1 MAGSQIFI
9 KNAYAYVNE
18 KIARHSIYITDDLI
32 SGIDEAPAGFK
43 AGKIIDGTD
52 RLVIPG
58 LVNAHTH
65 SYMAPLRNIADD
77 MPFMDWL
84 LKGVNPVEDRMTPE
98 DAYWGAMLAM
108 AEMIMCGTTTF
119 NDQQM
124 HIHQTT
130 RAAGESGM
138 RAVICRGLVGDK
150 YDKQDKRIL
159 EALEEME
166 DGKDCD
172 RLSFRLG
179 PHAPYSC
186 GPEYLRCVADLAKE
200 KGLGIHIHLAESVT
214 EVENLK
220 KDHGCTAIEYAEKA
234 GCFDVPCIAAH
245 CVQVTDSDIQIMN
258 KHNVSV
264 VTNPASNMKLG
275 NGFAPIQ
282 KMLDAG
288 LNVALGTDGAAS
300 NNSLNM
306 FHEMSLLALIH
317 KGTGKTPVCIS
328 ADEALKI
335 ATKNGAEGVGLG
347 TVTGEIKTGKKADLA
362 VIDIM
367 KPSMMPHN
375 NLLSS
380 LCYSANGS
388 EVDTVI
394 IDGKIVME
402 GRELKTIDLER
413 VYFEIG
419 KMSERLGLHCN

>member
-1 MAGSQIFI
+1 MSETKILI
-9 KNAYAYVNE
+9 KNAYAYVGHAV
-18 KIARHSIYITDDLI
+18 ARHDLYISDDRI
-32 SGIDEAPAGFK
+32 SGIDAAPADFRPEK
-43 AGKIIDGTD
+43 TIDGTD

-58 LVNAHTH
+58 LINAHTH

-108 AEMIMCGTTTF
+108 AEMIMCGTTAF

-130 RAAGESGM
+130 RAARESGM

-150 YDKQDKRIL
+150 YDRSERRIA

-166 DGKDCD
+166 DGKECD
-172 RLSFRLG
+172 RLTFRLG

-186 GPEYLRCVADLAKE
+186 GPEYLRCVADIAKE
-200 KGLGIHIHLAESVT
+200 RHLGIHIHLAESVT
-214 EVENLK
+214 EVENLRK
-220 KDHGCTAIEYAEKA
+220 EQNCTPIEYAEKA

-245 CVQVTDSDIQIMN
+245 CVQVTDSDIQIMK

-275 NGFAPIQ
+275 NGFAPVQ

-306 FHEMSLLALIH
+306 FHEMSLLSLIH

-328 ADEALKI
+328 AGEALDI
-335 ATKNGAEGVGLG
+335 ATRNGAEGIGLG
-347 TVTGEIKTGKKADLA
+347 GITGEIAVGKKADLA
-362 VIDIM
+362 VLDIT

-394 IDGKIVME
+394 INGKMVME

-413 VYFEIG
+413 VYFEISR
-419 KMSERLGLHCN
+419 MSERLGLTAV